1 MDLLKERIDIA
12 ITIGTNPLATSLVR
26 RHLGDW
32 DNVLVAAP
40 AYFAARGKPATID
53 ELARHDF
60 IALPP
65 WHHPADV
72 MSGPQGEHVRLQVKP
87 RVTSNNQHAIKQ
99 LALAGV
105 GLSFHVVPEIAD
117 ELADGRLVRVLPKWS
132 TARLSVDA
140 LMPPR
145 ATQPAKVRAAI
156 DALSDYLSPRKRPR
170 STRNAS

>member
-1 MDLLKERIDIA
+1 MSLRLVATDDQLDLLKERIDIA
-12 ITIGTNPLATSLVR
+12 ITIGTTPLATSLVR

-72 MSGPQGEHVRLQVKP
+72 MSGPQGEHVRLQQAA
-87 RVTSNNQHAIKQ
+87 RDDNNQHAIKQ

-117 ELADGRLVRVLPKWS
+117 ELPDGRLV
-132 TARLSVDA
+132 A
-140 LMPPR
+140 
-145 ATQPAKVRAAI
+145 RAAQMVHGPVERGRA
-156 DALSDYLSPRKRPR
+156 DAAACDAAGESARGD
-170 STRNAS
+170 